1 MEITTKEEYLSGINE
16 FINILR
22 ALAAH
27 SKEHPDTN
35 EGLLAIAHL
44 MQHEAKVIIDTL
56 AKQIEKTGE

>member
-16 FINILR
+16 FINIIR
-22 ALAAH
+22 ALAAY

>member
-1 MEITTKEEYLSGINE
+1 MQITTKEEYLSGIQSL
-16 FINILR
+16 INILR
-22 ALAAH
+22 ALAAY

-56 AKQIEKTGE
+56 AKQTEQTGE